1 MKLLR
6 YGPRGQEKTGLLDQT
21 GDIRDLS
28 AHAPDLGGE
37 GVSVSALS
45 ALAQIDPD
53 VLPVVA
59 DPGRVGACLSHAPNF
74 YAVGLNY
81 NEHAAELGAEPP
93 SEPILFSKAA
103 SCLAGPNDPLTLPPA
118 SEKSDWETELG
129 VVIGQTA
136 SNIDQA
142 DALGVIAGYC
152 LINDISERA
161 FQLEH
166 GGQWIKGKSAPGF
179 GPAGPWLVTPD
190 EVGDVQ
196 NLSMSMTLSGEVL
209 QSSTTADMIFSVA
222 EIVSYMSKFMELK
235 PGDLIATGTPP
246 GVGMG
251 KTPQRFLRPGDVME
265 LTIER
270 LGSQRIEVIAAP

>member
-196 NLSMSMTLSGEVL
+196 NLSMSMTLNGEVM
-209 QSSTTADMIFSVA
+209 QNSSTADMIFSVA

>member
-6 YGPRGQEKTGLLDQT
+6 YGRRGQEKTGLLDQT
-21 GDIRDLS
+21 GAIRDLS

-37 GVSVSALS
+37 GVSVSVLA

-59 DPGRVGACLSHAPNF
+59 DPGRIGACLSHAPNF

-103 SCLAGPNDPLTLPPA
+103 SCLSGPNDPLTLPPT

-136 SNIDQA
+136 SNISEA

-196 NLSMSMTLSGEVL
+196 NLSMSMTLNGEVM
-209 QSSTTADMIFSVA
+209 QNSSTADMIFSVA
-222 EIVSYMSKFMELK
+222 EIVSYMSKFMELRS
-235 PGDLIATGTPP
+235 GDLIATGTPP

>member
-103 SCLAGPNDPLTLPPA
+103 SCLSGPNDPLTLPPT

-136 SNIDQA
+136 SYISEA

-190 EVGDVQ
+190 EVGDAQ
-196 NLSMSMTLSGEVL
+196 DLSMSMTLNGEVM
-209 QSSTTADMIFSVA
+209 QSSSTADMIFSVA

-265 LTIER
+265 LTIEC